1 MNIYKYEEQSMAC
14 SITGS
19 NNKKRHMESEDVI
32 YIQRT
37 SEICFYG
44 LADGQTG
51 KKYCSVG
58 GKEVLKAIYRFVV
71 DKGISR
77 LKQYECLDELQYE
90 IIRATRETISL
101 LAADQKAAKE
111 EFASTIVAF
120 AWDTRTGDYLIIHL
134 GDGAIIGIQKEGE
147 LKMLSSPENGLT
159 TNQTWLT
166 TSRDALI
173 HLRLCSGQISS
184 YNRIIMFTDG
194 ADVLACGKNIP
205 SGSKL
210 LM

>member
-1 MNIYKYEEQSMAC
+1 M
-14 SITGS
+14 
-19 NNKKRHMESEDVI
+19 
-32 YIQRT
+32 
-37 SEICFYG
+37 
-44 LADGQTG
+44 
-51 KKYCSVG
+51 
-58 GKEVLKAIYRFVV
+58 
-71 DKGISR
+71 
-77 LKQYECLDELQYE
+77 
-90 IIRATRETISL
+90 

-173 HLRLCSGQISS
+173 HLRLCFGQISS
-184 YNRIIMFTDG
+184 YDRIIMFTDG
-194 ADVLACGKNIP
+194 ADVLARGKNIP
-205 SGSKL
+205 SGSSQ
-210 LM
+210 LMGNGKREDIAAFVSESNPMDDASCIVVDFRPVGNGRAEVGQCD